1 MSIKKE
7 LPISMQEIRWNFKEA
22 TGDIN
27 STDRY
32 VTDMR
37 QLGIGGRFDLEGY
50 NGMAYG
56 LQYQLDDDGWST
68 HGDIYELSKESSD
81 KRVDGAVSNIADGEL
96 EGSRIDWGSDDQRG
110 KYFYLWLDQ
119 SEGDRTP
126 GAIGVNGWW
135 YAEELGD
142 YKVKMSL
149 ETAEDW
155 EPGAEIHAA
164 VLGFRNGYLD
174 GVRNDYVVIG
184 VGEEREESKTYEYE
198 QTFTVDKDFRHVV
211 LSLSLWQ
218 PGGYGYNAI
227 SHARVH
233 NVTVEKI

>member
-7 LPISMQEIRWNFKEA
+7 LPISMQEIRWNFKEEI
-22 TGDIN
+22 GDIS

-32 VTDMR
+32 VSDMR

-68 HGDIYELSKESSD
+68 HGDIYKLSKESSD
-81 KRVDGAVSNIADGEL
+81 KRVDGAVSYVADQYAGW
-96 EGSRIDWGSDDQRG
+96 DSDNQRG
-110 KYFYLWLDQ
+110 KYFDLIIDQ
-119 SEGDRTP
+119 QTGDLVP
-126 GAIGVNGWW
+126 AAIGINGWW
-135 YAEELGD
+135 FAGELGD

-155 EPGAEIHAA
+155 EPGAEIHGS
-164 VLGFRNGYLD
+164 VLGFRSGYLD
-174 GVRNDYVVIG
+174 GVRKDYIVNG
-184 VGEEREESKTYEYE
+184 VGEELESNKIYEYE
-198 QTFTVDKDFRHVV
+198 QTFTVNKDFRHVV
-211 LSLSLWQ
+211 LSFSVWQ
-218 PGGYGYNAI
+218 PGNYGYNAI